1 MLLAID
7 HLIIACA
14 DPDAA
19 AAQLAE
25 RLGLQATGGG
35 RHDTHGTFNRLIW
48 LGDNYVE
55 LMGVFDAALAAG
67 SWWGAHMTRLLASAP
82 AAYAGMAF
90 STDDLTA
97 DIARLRAQGAQMSDP
112 IPGERRRPDGDVVRW
127 SIGRLPEPDPEVGLI
142 FLIEHDTQA
151 AEWRP
156 ADRASRGA
164 QIHPLGTPAR
174 LARVQLSVSDVRATT
189 LRLLRQFGLQFR
201 PALAGR
207 GARDTSIGTHTL
219 RVAPSSAPPA
229 ITIRGGNAAQLID
242 LVGCRWEL
250 VPASA

>member
-19 AAQLAE
+19 AREIEAA
-25 RLGLQATGGG
+25 LGLAATGGG
-35 RHDTHGTFNRLIW
+35 RHDAHGTFNRLIW
-48 LGDNYVE
+48 LGDSYVE
-55 LMGVFDAALAAG
+55 LMGVFDAVLAAN
-67 SWWGAHMTRLLASAP
+67 SWWGAHMARLLSGAP
-82 AAYAGMAF
+82 AAYAGMAL
-90 STDDLTA
+90 SSDDLTA

-112 IPGERRRPDGDVVRW
+112 IPGDRQRPDGEVVRW
-127 SIGRLPEPDPEVGLI
+127 RVGRLPEPDPQLGLV
-142 FLIEHDTQA
+142 FLIEHDSRA

-156 ADRASRGA
+156 ADRARRGA
-164 QIHPLGTPAR
+164 QLHPLGTPAR
-174 LARVQLSVSDVRATT
+174 LARVQVPVNDVRATT

-207 GARDTSIGTHTL
+207 GARDASIGTQTL
-219 RVAPSSAPPA
+219 RLAASLDPPG
-229 ITIRGGNAAQLID
+229 ITIRGGTATQVVE

-250 VPASA
+250 VAASA